1 MANVRK
7 PTGNSQR
14 LLGYR
19 VRFINRSGAGGLLLV
34 GALLCSVGCSSLT
47 PSLALSKLK
56 FSSTQKPKAKQQPS
70 LGSSQLTKSQSAEVF
85 LTTARNMEA
94 AGNDQEAA
102 ALYEQ
107 ARGLDPEQI
116 DYSAHLSRLYDRL
129 NLTEQA
135 KQEYEA
141 AVSANPNDAELLND
155 YGVFHLRRM
164 NAVTA
169 ESWFRKSLEINP
181 KDQRTMVNLA
191 GSLAL
196 QNRFPESHE
205 AYSRAVGAAAAYS
218 NIGVHLARQNRI
230 AEAREHFRQALEQDP
245 TIEPARELLAGID
258 AGQTNPLA
266 AK

>member
-1 MANVRK
+1 MTNVRK
-7 PTGNSQR
+7 PTSYSQR
-14 LLGYR
+14 LLDNG
-19 VRFINRSGAGGLLLV
+19 VRLNNRSGAGGILLL
-34 GALLCSVGCSSLT
+34 GTLLFSVGCSSLA
-47 PSLALSKLK
+47 PGLASSKLK
-56 FSSTQKPKAKQQPS
+56 FSSTQKPKAKQLHS
-70 LGSSQLTKSQSAEVF
+70 LGSSHLTKSQSAEVF

-107 ARGLDPEQI
+107 ARGLDPDQI
-116 DYSAHLSRLYDRL
+116 DYPARLSRLYDRL
-129 NLTEQA
+129 NLVEQA

-141 AVSANPNDAELLND
+141 AVNANPNDAELLND
-155 YGVFHLRRM
+155 YGVFYLRRA
-164 NAVTA
+164 NAVEA
-169 ESWFRKSLEINP
+169 ESWFRKSLAIKPE
-181 KDQRTMVNLA
+181 DQRTMVNLA

-196 QNRFPESHE
+196 QNRLLESHE

-230 AEAREHFRQALEQDP
+230 AEAREHFRRALEQDP

-266 AK
+266 VK